1 MTVFNAIQIVAILA
15 CGPVL
20 LQLLRDCSFAGAGAV
35 FWIALLAYAALF
47 IWCIFMVASSLEEY
61 RKS

>member
-1 MTVFNAIQIVAILA
+1 MTVFNSIQIVALLA
-15 CGPVL
+15 CGPIL
-20 LQLLRDCSFAGAGAV
+20 LQLLRDCTFTGAGAV

-47 IWCIFMVASSLEEY
+47 IWCICMVAEALEEY